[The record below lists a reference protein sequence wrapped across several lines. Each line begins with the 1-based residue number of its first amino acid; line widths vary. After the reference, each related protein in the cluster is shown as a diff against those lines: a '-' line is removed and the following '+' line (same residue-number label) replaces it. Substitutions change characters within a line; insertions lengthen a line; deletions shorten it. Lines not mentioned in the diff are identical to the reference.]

1 MTTPWQRVR
10 DRLIAEGAMT
20 EQQVTHTPKP
30 RHCRHCGRAVIAAIT
45 DIGFEIAVEP
55 TPTTPRGELHVL
67 MAGGRTFAI
76 IANTMI
82 WRDQY
87 RIAFHDA
94 NTETVHAMHQCGIF
108 PPETHPSHT
117 AKKARVEWQEGD
129 PIPF

>member
-1 MTTPWQRVR
+1 MSAPWHVIK
-10 DRLIAEGAMT
+10 DRLIADGAMT

-30 RHCRHCGRAVIAAIT
+30 RHCRKCGRAVIAAIT
-45 DIGFEIAVEP
+45 DLGFQIAVEP

-94 NTETVHAMHQCGIF
+94 NTETTHAMHQCGKA
-108 PPETHPSHT
+108 PPETNPLFT
-117 AKKARVEWQEGD
+117 QKNARPEYPD
-129 PIPF
+129 KPPF